1 MEAMRHHSTVPRRPH
16 AESEDAERPPTGR
29 PPLERSEHHRV
40 IAGVCGGLGRHL
52 DIDPVVFRVVLAVLC
67 FSGGIGLFI
76 YGLAWLIVPIADSG
90 RNEMQRLLTGRVDAQ
105 SLGAMLVTVLGTGI
119 LFTYMNQGNH
129 FFPLLLIA
137 FLTFAALRY
146 DPAKHQRGPEQ
157 AAVRDPEAPS
167 PPPAPTAPVPP
178 AAAPWWQRDDPFLK
192 VAAPNDAL
200 PQDAPPADAP
210 PPMAAA
216 PLSPFAPP
224 PPPPPR
230 RRRARRLSWLTLLLA
245 AVTGVAVWFVQS
257 GEHRPHNVLA
267 VLASAL
273 LVLALGLLLGARWG
287 RAKGLAVPA
296 LLLTLLL
303 AATASVS
310 PDLRTTQ
317 RTVVWSPAS
326 VAQLRS
332 PYELGTGTGRLDLS
346 RIDPVGGTVAVSAR
360 MGAGKLIVKVPADVE
375 VRLTARAGVGEILL
389 PDGSSSHGFGRT
401 VEVDLLPSGGSHGV
415 LALTLEL
422 GAGRMEVTR

>member
-1 MEAMRHHSTVPRRPH
+1 MRHHSTVPRRPH
-16 AESEDAERPPTGR
+16 AESEDAERSPSGR

-157 AAVRDPEAPS
+157 PAVRDPEAPS

-178 AAAPWWQRDDPFLK
+178 TAAPWWQRDDPFLK
-192 VAAPNDAL
+192 VAAPNDAP
-200 PQDAPPADAP
+200 PQDAPPADAA
-210 PPMAAA
+210 PPMTAA
-216 PLSPFAPP
+216 PLGPFAPP

-230 RRRARRLSWLTLLLA
+230 RRRSRRLSWLTLLLA

-317 RTVVWSPAS
+317 RTVEWSPAS

-360 MGAGKLIVKVPADVE
+360 MGAGKLIVKVPADIE

-401 VEVDLLPSGGSHGV
+401 VEVDLLPSGGSHSV